1 MQKQKLSE
9 FVAQFLVEQGLQHV
23 FMLTGGGAMH
33 LNDAF
38 GRHPGLEKVYN
49 HHEQASAMAADSYA
63 RISKAIPIVNVTT
76 GPGGLNT
83 LNGVF
88 GSWVDSLPML
98 VVSGQVKFETTVE
111 STQLPLRQL
120 GDQECRI
127 IEMVKGIT
135 KYAVTVTDPNSIK
148 YHLQKALFLTNSG
161 RPGPVWIDI
170 PMNVQ
175 GSFIFPEQLTE
186 FDPAQEGFLH
196 ELAAIDATLM
206 AKIYTTLSQ
215 AKRPV
220 IFAGAGVRVSGA
232 YATFLQLI
240 ETLNIPTV
248 CGWNTYDIVSN
259 DHPCYAGRPG
269 SLGDRAGNFT
279 VQNADVLLV
288 LGSRLNIRQIS
299 YNWESFARHAHIIM
313 VDIDQAELDKPTVKP
328 DLKVHADLA
337 TFIPDMLA
345 YVQSQPTT
353 NHSAWLTWC
362 RERVATYPTVL
373 PEYWDAQHKVN
384 PYCFMERLS
393 EHLQEDQI
401 IVSGDGTACVV
412 SFQAMILKA
421 GQRLYTNSGC
431 ASMGYDL
438 PAAIGACVA
447 SGYQEIICLA
457 GDGSIMQNIQ
467 ELATIAFNQYPIK
480 IFILNNYGYHSIRQ
494 TQQNFFGQ
502 PLIGVGPDS
511 GLGFPDFEKLV
522 AGFGLSYVSCRD
534 HKELT
539 QRIED
544 TLQHKGPVVC
554 EVFLDL
560 DQVFAPKLSSR
571 RLEDGSMVTSPM
583 EDMAPFLSR
592 EELRD
597 NMLVGNDKLACG

>member
-1 MQKQKLSE
+1 MQKQKLSD
-9 FVAQFLVEQGLQHV
+9 FVAQFLADQGLQHV

-38 GRHPGLEKVYN
+38 GRHPDLQKVYN

-63 RISKAIPIVNVTT
+63 RISQAIPIVNVTT

-88 GSWVDSLPML
+88 GAWVDSLPML

-111 STQLPLRQL
+111 STTLALRQL

-135 KYAVTVTDPNSIK
+135 KYAVMVTEPHEIK
-148 YHLQKALFLTNSG
+148 YHLQKALFLTKNG
-161 RPGPVWIDI
+161 RPGPVWLDI

-175 GSFIFPEQLTE
+175 GSMIDPSDLLT
-186 FDPAQEGFLH
+186 FDPKQEGILTAH
-196 ELAAIDATLM
+196 PVVQQSDLAAIY
-206 AKIYTTLSQ
+206 AKL
-215 AKRPV
+215 AAAERPV
-220 IFAGAGVRVSGA
+220 IFAGAGVRASGR
-232 YATFLQLI
+232 YDEFLACI
-240 ETLNIPTV
+240 ETLKIPTV
-248 CGWNTYDIVSN
+248 CGWNTYDMVSN

-299 YNWESFARHAHIIM
+299 YNWDSFARYAHIIM
-313 VDIDQAELDKPTVKP
+313 VDIDSAELDKPTLRV
-328 DLKVHADLA
+328 DHKVQADL
-337 TFIPDMLA
+337 TEFIPQMLR
-345 YVQSQPTT
+345 YVGTQPHVD
-353 NHSAWLTWC
+353 HSTWLSWC
-362 RERVATYPTVL
+362 RERVVKYPTVL
-373 PEYWDAQHKVN
+373 PEYWSLQERVN
-384 PYCFMERLS
+384 PYCFMQRLS
-393 EHLQEDQI
+393 EHLPENQL

-412 SFQAMILKA
+412 AFQAMIVKA

-438 PAAIGACVA
+438 PGAIGACIA
-447 SGYQEIICLA
+447 SGQREIICLA
-457 GDGSIMQNIQ
+457 GDGSIMQNVQ
-467 ELATIAFNQYPIK
+467 ELATIAFNRYPIK
-480 IFILNNYGYHSIRQ
+480 IFILNNNGYHSIRQ

-511 GLGFPDFEKLV
+511 GLGFPDFAKLV
-522 AGFGLSYVSCRD
+522 EGFGLPYMSCHSHAD
-534 HKELT
+534 LT
-539 QRIED
+539 DCINA
-544 TLQHKGPVVC
+544 TLSHSGAVVC

-560 DQVFAPKLSSR
+560 QQVFAPKLSSR
-571 RLEDGSMVTSPM
+571 RLDDGRMVTSPM

-592 EELRD
+592 EELQD
-597 NMLVGNDKLACG
+597 NMFEVIDVE

>member
-1 MQKQKLSE
+1 MQKQKLSD

-33 LNDAF
+33 LNDSL
-38 GRHPGLEKVYN
+38 GRHSGLEKIYN

-63 RISKAIPIVNVTT
+63 RIRRAIPIVNVTT
-76 GPGGLNT
+76 GPGGINT

-88 GSWVDSLPML
+88 GAWVDSLPML

-135 KYAVTVTDPNSIK
+135 KYAVTVTAPQDIK
-148 YHLQKALFLTNSG
+148 YHLQKALFLTQTG

-175 GSFIFPEQLTE
+175 GSFIHLEELRE
-186 FDPAQEGFLH
+186 FDPEQEGL
-196 ELAAIDATLM
+196 LAAKPQVNEAVL
-206 AKIYTTLSQ
+206 AQIYVKLSQ

-220 IFAGAGVRVSGA
+220 IFAGGGVRLSGA
-232 YATFLQLI
+232 YDAFLQLI
-240 ETLNIPTV
+240 ETLQIPTT
-248 CGWNTYDIVSN
+248 CGWNTYDMVSN

-299 YNWESFARHAHIIM
+299 YNWESFARNAQIIM
-313 VDIDQAELDKPTVKP
+313 VDVDSAELDKPTLNLA
-328 DLKVHADLA
+328 LKVHADLG
-337 TFIPDMLA
+337 TFIPQLLQHA
-345 YVQSQPTT
+345 RSQPAT
-353 NHSAWLTWC
+353 NHADWLTWC
-362 RERVATYPTVL
+362 RQRVAKYPVVL
-373 PEYWDAQHKVN
+373 QEYWASQDKVN
-384 PYCFMERLS
+384 PYCFMQRLS
-393 EHLQEDQI
+393 EHLPEGQI
-401 IVSGDGTACVV
+401 VVSGDGTACVV
-412 SFQAMILKA
+412 AFQAMILKA
-421 GQRLYTNSGC
+421 RQRLYTNSGC

-438 PAAIGACVA
+438 PGAIGACIA
-447 SGYQEIICLA
+447 SGYQEIVCLA

-467 ELATIAFNQYPIK
+467 ELATIAFNKYPIK

-502 PLIGVGPDS
+502 PLVGVGPDS
-511 GLGFPDFEKLV
+511 GLGFPDFAKLV
-522 AGFGLSYVSCRD
+522 AGFGLPYVSC
-534 HKELT
+534 HKHAELSE
-539 QRIED
+539 RIEG
-544 TLQHKGPVVC
+544 TLQQKGPVVC

-560 DQVFAPKLSSR
+560 EQVFAPKLSSR
-571 RLEDGSMVTSPM
+571 RLEDGSMVTSPL

-592 EELRD
+592 EELQE
-597 NMLVGNDKLACG
+597 NMLVQDEVVV